1 MKNGNGFPQG
11 KNSTMVY
18 KEFIDKTEKE
28 LAKVYPREEGRAMA
42 VRLLQHFCGLSSY
55 EHIVEPSGIIT
66 EDKLLLL
73 QSAAGQLAAARPLQ
87 YVLGFQEFCGHSFF
101 VKEGV
106 LIPRPETE
114 ELVRWAVEE
123 IAEMIN
129 KSNSQLPQ
137 PNEAYQPER
146 STQALNHDKST
157 QALDHDKSTQI
168 FNPEKSKI
176 KSQPVKP
183 IRIFDAAC
191 GSGCIGISLAC
202 ELPGSEVFMCDI
214 SDEALE
220 VSAINIS
227 GIYRENI
234 ISLKPKLFYGDLLAG
249 PSSQT
254 IIGHSSLDVLIS
266 NPPYIRE
273 SERALMHKNVLEYE
287 PSLALFVPDEN
298 PLIFYEALANWGVEL
313 LRPGGLLFL
322 EINEALGKE
331 TIEMLASHGY
341 SNILLRRDTNGRERM
356 VRAVAPTA

>member
-1 MKNGNGFPQG
+1 
-11 KNSTMVY
+11 MVY
-18 KEFIDKTEKE
+18 KEFIDRTEEE
-28 LAKVYPREEGRAMA
+28 LALVYPREEGRALA

-55 EHIVEPSGIIT
+55 EHIVEPSGIIP
-66 EDKLLLL
+66 EDKLQLL

-87 YVLGFQEFCGHSFF
+87 YVLGFQEFCGHVFF

-123 IAEMIN
+123 IAEI
-129 KSNSQLPQ
+129 
-137 PNEAYQPER
+137 A
-146 STQALNHDKST
+146 DKPI
-157 QALDHDKSTQI
+157 QRLDT
-168 FNPEKSKI
+168 EKSKRI
-176 KSQPVKP
+176 SQPGKP
-183 IRIFDAAC
+183 TRVLDAAC

-202 ELPGSEVFMCDI
+202 ELPGSKVFMCDI

-220 VSAINIS
+220 VSSINIS
-227 GIYRENI
+227 GICRENNT
-234 ISLKPKLFYGDLLAG
+234 SLIPKLFYGDLLAD

-254 IIGHSSLDVLIS
+254 LIGHSSLDVLIS

-273 SERALMHKNVLEYE
+273 SERALMHKNVLDYE
-287 PSLALFVPDEN
+287 PSLALFVPDQN

-331 TIEMLASHGY
+331 TTEMLASHGY
-341 SNILLRRDTNGRERM
+341 SNILLRRDINGRERM
-356 VRAVAPTA
+356 MRAMAPTA

>member
-1 MKNGNGFPQG
+1 
-11 KNSTMVY
+11 MVY

-28 LAKVYPREEGRAMA
+28 LTKVYPREEGRALA

-55 EHIVEPSGIIT
+55 EHIVEPSGIIP

-87 YVLGFQEFCGHSFF
+87 YVLGFQEFCGHKFF

-114 ELVRWAVEE
+114 ELVRWAVAE
-123 IAEMIN
+123 IAEITN
-129 KSNSQLPQ
+129 KPIQ
-137 PNEAYQPER
+137 
-146 STQALNHDKST
+146 K
-157 QALDHDKSTQI
+157 LDT
-168 FNPEKSKI
+168 EKSKI
-176 KSQPVKP
+176 KSQPAKP

-227 GIYRENI
+227 EICRENI
-234 ISLKPKLFYGDLLAG
+234 ISLMPKLFYVNLLAG
-249 PSSQT
+249 PSIQT
-254 IIGHSSLDVLIS
+254 LIGHSSLDVLIS

-273 SERALMHKNVLEYE
+273 SERALMHKNVLDYE
-287 PSLALFVPDEN
+287 PSLALFVPDDN
-298 PLIFYEALANWGVEL
+298 PLVFYEALANWGVEL

-331 TIEMLASHGY
+331 TIEMLVSHGY
-341 SNILLRRDTNGRERM
+341 SNILLRRDINGRERM

>member
-1 MKNGNGFPQG
+1 
-11 KNSTMVY
+11 MVY
-18 KEFIDKTEKE
+18 KEFIDKTEEE
-28 LAKVYPREEGRAMA
+28 LTTVYPREEGRALA

-55 EHIVEPSGIIT
+55 EHIVEPSGIIP

-87 YVLGFQEFCGHSFF
+87 YVLGFQEFCGHNFF

-114 ELVRWAVEE
+114 ELVRWAIEE
-123 IAEMIN
+123 IAEMKN
-129 KSNSQLPQ
+129 KSNPQPPQ
-137 PNEAYQPER
+137 PNGAYQQER
-146 STQALNHDKST
+146 PI
-157 QALDHDKSTQI
+157 QI
-168 FNPEKSKI
+168 L
-176 KSQPVKP
+176 
-183 IRIFDAAC
+183 DAAC

-202 ELPGSEVFMCDI
+202 ELPASEVFMCDI

-227 GIYRENI
+227 GICRENI
-234 ISLKPKLFYGDLLAG
+234 ISLKPKLFYRDLLAG

-254 IIGHSSLDVLIS
+254 LIGHSSLDVLIS

-273 SERALMHKNVLEYE
+273 SERALMHKNVLDFE

-298 PLIFYEALANWGVEL
+298 PLVFYEALANWGIEL
-313 LRPGGLLFL
+313 LHPGGLLFL

-331 TIEMLASHGY
+331 TIEMLVSHGY
-341 SNILLRRDTNGRERM
+341 SNILLRRDINGRERM
-356 VRAVAPTA
+356 LRALAPDA